1 MLTVEREKKNF
12 LLPSS
17 AQFFS
22 SVVESK
28 VGSSEAAFPIAGVY
42 SRSNKNSVPNYFGFG
57 NLNSN
62 RKDGCPR
69 GKYHRDWNP
78 PAPRLTTPIKFIG
91 QNHNAECTKI
101 SKAIE
106 VGVVGLIRRR
116 SCHLAT
122 RFDGCRNFRQLRVLE
137 GGFHS
142 YAAGPIKTS
151 FDFVKIHFE
160 SVLLL
165 AVERR

>member
-22 SVVESK
+22 SVAESK

-91 QNHNAECTKI
+91 QNHQK
-101 SKAIE
+101 
-106 VGVVGLIRRR
+106 G
-116 SCHLAT
+116 
-122 RFDGCRNFRQLRVLE
+122 
-137 GGFHS
+137 
-142 YAAGPIKTS
+142 
-151 FDFVKIHFE
+151 
-160 SVLLL
+160 
-165 AVERR
+165 